1 MKQKIGLLTSGE
13 SKKIKDVS
21 LGVLDLES
29 SNSAAV
35 HSVVRNNFNSYQI
48 ISVRNEKDLDNV
60 DKLIIPGVG
69 RIGQVMKEISTM
81 HLQDGIQKF
90 AESGR
95 HLLGI
100 CLGMQILGLESEED
114 ETQACLG
121 ILDFSVIR
129 MIPTPTDSVP
139 HNGWNSVNFIVD
151 CALTRDIETN
161 SDFYFSH
168 SFAVGNSDFSVG
180 ITNHGKEFVSIVSKE
195 NVHGVQFHPEKSQGS
210 GVKLLSN
217 FLRL

>member
-1 MKQKIGLLTSGE
+1 MTSGE

-35 HSVVRNNFNSYQI
+35 HSSVKNNFNSCQI
-48 ISVRNEKDLDNV
+48 TSVRNEKDLEQV
-60 DKLIIPGVG
+60 EKLIIPGVG

-90 AESGR
+90 AVSGR

-100 CLGMQILGLESEED
+100 CLGMQILGQQSEED

-139 HNGWNSVNFIVD
+139 HNGWNSVNFMGD
-151 CALTRDIETN
+151 CALTRDIETDT
-161 SDFYFSH
+161 DFYFSH
-168 SFAVGNSDFSVG
+168 SFAVDKSNFSVG
-180 ITNHGKEFVSIVSKE
+180 VTNHGKEFVSIVSKE
-195 NVHGVQFHPEKSQGS
+195 NVHGVQFHPEKSQGN
-210 GVKLLSN
+210 GIRLLSN